1 MFGKPLQA
9 ALPPAA
15 ADAAQAPTPKRGW
28 LERAVRAAARGLAYH
43 LMWRPLR
50 WEARRMWNHRELH
63 ATWAAAIP
71 LYGYA
76 AIHHAAGGPW
86 WFTPAA
92 SVAAAAAS
100 HWFLSRHD
108 VLPITARTAAA
119 TVAVAGAWTTAAT
132 FAPFDPITATSWAA
146 LTMGGTVTWGV
157 SAPARRWRSA
167 RIRVRYSTR
176 RLPGVLGALTFA
188 GVAVAARPAV
198 SGTGRTEYPLRLT
211 QPGVTRRKLEKAV
224 REIEQ
229 GMDWSEGSIRGIIQD
244 PKHSAA
250 SRIRLIHH
258 EGGIKARTVRFD
270 PPQMP
275 HSVYDRR
282 WLGITDEGEPYYV
295 TPVIKGYGATHSM
308 SGGATGST
316 KSNLLRLRALL
327 AAYTPTLIWVI
338 DLKSGG
344 KAYAHLLPRIDRIAV
359 TEEQAAEMMADA
371 AAMVPLR
378 AELLLPEH
386 NQVLPASDVA
396 GDEGFCAVEIFG
408 DEIRTIWAK
417 TRRSAAPIVE
427 DTNKVTSES
436 RAFNIGVHAAT
447 QYWNQDSAH
456 PKLLPN
462 FTDAFA
468 GRTRYD
474 SDSQF
479 LLRRW
484 NRYKTSEL
492 PAGAFYVQSSG
503 SEDPI
508 LLYTPEVTDSML
520 MQTAAETETF
530 APALEAPTADRL
542 PHYRNRWAH
551 LPDNL
556 LQYASEAQ
564 KREVREARIRLG
576 MEPAPGAEHGRAAA
590 ADDKPVRLIVSE
602 QIDDTAALVSEIND
616 PHLRAL
622 AAVHLSP
629 GLVSTAESNAAVAP
643 SRSRQWAHERRAEWR
658 AKKLVEQTERGKW
671 QRTAGE
677 CDFIA
682 GVLAAEETIRARR
695 GTGAGGGGEATTTG
709 PDDTPDDLHIHPLEG
724 VADLDVYPD
733 PRSPGGA
740 VAEGGPAGGAADPG
754 VARAY
759 SP

>member
-9 ALPPAA
+9 ALPPANSD
-15 ADAAQAPTPKRGW
+15 ADQASQPKRGL
-28 LERAVRAAARGLAYH
+28 LERAVRAVARWAAYH
-43 LMWRPLR
+43 LVWRPIR
-50 WEARRMWNHRELH
+50 WELRRMWNHREFH
-63 ATWAAAIP
+63 AAWAGAIP
-71 LYGYA
+71 AYGYA
-76 AIHHAAGGPW
+76 AIHHAVSGPW

-92 SVAAAAAS
+92 TATAAFGA
-100 HWFLSRHD
+100 HWLLSRHD
-108 VLPITARTAAA
+108 VLPVTPTTAAS
-119 TVAVAGAWTTAAT
+119 TVAVAGAWTTAAA

-146 LTMGGTVTWGV
+146 LTIGGTATWGF
-157 SAPARRWRSA
+157 SKHARRWRSA
-167 RIRVRYSTR
+167 QLRVRYSTR
-176 RLPGVLGALTFA
+176 RLPGVLTALTFS
-188 GVAVAARPAV
+188 GVVVAARPTV
-198 SGTGRTEYPLRLT
+198 FGTGRTAYPLRL
-211 QPGVTRRKLEKAV
+211 PAGVTRRKLEKAI
-224 REIEQ
+224 REIES
-229 GMDWSEGSIRGIIQD
+229 GMDWSEGSVREVVHD

-250 SRIRLIHH
+250 SRVLLIHH

-270 PPQMP
+270 PPEMP
-275 HSVYDRR
+275 RSVYDRR
-282 WLGITDEGEPYYV
+282 WIGITDQGEPYYI
-295 TPVIKGYGATHSM
+295 TPFIKGYGATHSM

-327 AAYTPTLIWVI
+327 GAYTPTLLWVI

-371 AAMVPLR
+371 AEIIPLR

-386 NQVLPASDVA
+386 NQVLPAED
-396 GDEGFCAVEIFG
+396 FCAVEILG

-427 DTNKVTSES
+427 NTNKVISEA
-436 RAFNIGVHAAT
+436 RAFLLGVHAAT

-462 FTDAFA
+462 FADAYA

-492 PAGAFYVQSSG
+492 PAGAFYVQASG
-503 SEDPI
+503 SEDPTLI
-508 LLYTPEVTDSML
+508 YTPEVTDSML
-520 MQTAAETETF
+520 MQTATETETL
-530 APALEAPTADRL
+530 APTLEASTADRL
-542 PHYRNRWAH
+542 PFYRNRWAH
-551 LPDNL
+551 LPDHL

-576 MEPAPGAEHGRAAA
+576 MEPAPGSERGRAAA
-590 ADDKPVRLIVSE
+590 ADDKPVRLVVSE
-602 QIDDTAALVSEIND
+602 RIDDTAALVSEITD

-622 AAVHLSP
+622 AAAHLSP
-629 GLVSTAESNAAVAP
+629 GLVSTATSNAAVAP
-643 SRSRQWAHERRAEWR
+643 ARSRQWAHERRAEWR
-658 AKKLVEQTERGKW
+658 AKELVEQTERGKW
-671 QRTAGE
+671 RRIVGE
-677 CDFIA
+677 RDFVV
-682 GVLAAEETIRARR
+682 GVLAAEETIRSRR

-709 PDDTPDDLHIHPLEG
+709 PDDTPDDLHIHPLDG

-733 PRSPGGA
+733 PRSPAGA
-740 VAEGGPAGGAADPG
+740 VGEGGPAGGAADPG
-754 VARAY
+754 GVAYTY

>member
-1 MFGKPLQA
+1 MFGKPLQT
-9 ALPPAA
+9 ALPPGA
-15 ADAAQAPTPKRGW
+15 ADASPAPKPKGGL
-28 LERAVRAAARGLAYH
+28 LERAVRAAARAAAYH
-43 LMWRPLR
+43 LVWRPIR
-50 WEARRMWNHRELH
+50 WEARRMWSHREFH
-63 ATWAAAIP
+63 ATWAAATS
-71 LYGYA
+71 LYGCA
-76 AIHHAAGGPW
+76 VTHHMVGGPW
-86 WFTPAA
+86 WFTPA
-92 SVAAAAAS
+92 VTAAAAAATY
-100 HWFLSRHD
+100 WFLSRHD
-108 VLPITARTAAA
+108 ILPLTPATAAA

-132 FAPFDPITATSWAA
+132 IAPFDSITAASWAA
-146 LTMGGTVTWGV
+146 LTIGGTATWGF
-157 SAPARRWRSA
+157 SKRARRWRSA
-167 RIRVRYSTR
+167 QLRVRYSTR
-176 RLPGVLGALTFA
+176 RLPGVLAALTHP
-188 GVAVAARPAV
+188 GVVVAARPAV

-211 QPGVTRRKLEKAV
+211 QPGVTRRRLEKAV

-229 GMDWSEGSIRGIIQD
+229 GMEWSEGSIRGFIQD

-250 SRIRLIHH
+250 SRIRMIHQ
-258 EGGIKARTVRFD
+258 EGGIKARTVKFD
-270 PPQMP
+270 PPEMP
-275 HSVYDRR
+275 RAVYDRR
-282 WLGITDEGEPYYV
+282 WLGVTDEGEPYYV

-371 AAMVPLR
+371 AEMVPLR

-386 NQVLPASDVA
+386 NQVLPAED
-396 GDEGFCAVEIFG
+396 FCAVEVLG

-427 DTNKVTSES
+427 NTNKVISEA
-436 RAFNIGVHAAT
+436 RAFLIGVHAAT

-462 FTDAFA
+462 FADAYA

-492 PAGAFYVQSSG
+492 PAGAFYVQASG

-508 LLYTPEVTDSML
+508 LIYTPEVTDLML
-520 MQTAAETETF
+520 MQTATETEAL
-530 APALEAPTADRL
+530 APTLEASTADRL
-542 PHYRNRWAH
+542 PFYRNRWAH
-551 LPDNL
+551 LPDHL

-576 MEPAPGAEHGRAAA
+576 MEPAPAAERGRVAA
-590 ADDKPVRLIVSE
+590 ADDKPVRLVVSE
-602 QIDDTAALVSEIND
+602 RIDDTAALVSEIAD

-622 AAVHLSP
+622 ATVHLSP
-629 GLVSTAESNAAVAP
+629 GLVSTASSNAAAP
-643 SRSRQWAHERRAEWR
+643 RSRQWATDRRAIWR
-658 AKKLVEQTERGKW
+658 DKLQLVEQTERGQW
-671 QRTAGE
+671 RRIVGE
-677 CDFIA
+677 REFIA
-682 GVLAAEETIRARR
+682 GVLAAEETLRARR
-695 GTGAGGGGEATTTG
+695 GTGAGGGGEGTA
-709 PDDTPDDLHIHPLEG
+709 PDPADTPDDLHIHPLMGET
-724 VADLDVYPD
+724 DLGLYPD
-733 PRSPGGA
+733 PPSPDGA
-740 VAEGGPAGGAADPG
+740 RDRGPAGGVADPG
-754 VARAY
+754 GVAHTY